1 MLSRPFLAPF
11 SVFSRRVGLFVCR
24 VKKLFLGL
32 KKCDASFINFRWIST
47 AFIWSKKIQ
56 VVVTSISNAT
66 HLGACKI
73 YVPIPCN
80 VSTDWHRGRQ
90 IQDLLNGTGVM
101 RNVVESYLEEQ
112 HSYFYVSLERGSG
125 TCPGFI
131 LNSFSFSDS
140 VKHLL

>member
-1 MLSRPFLAPF
+1 M
-11 SVFSRRVGLFVCR
+11 
-24 VKKLFLGL
+24 
-32 KKCDASFINFRWIST
+32 
-47 AFIWSKKIQ
+47 
-56 VVVTSISNAT
+56 
-66 HLGACKI
+66 

-80 VSTDWHRGRQ
+80 VSTDWHRGCQ

-131 LNSFSFSDS
+131 LNSFSFSDN